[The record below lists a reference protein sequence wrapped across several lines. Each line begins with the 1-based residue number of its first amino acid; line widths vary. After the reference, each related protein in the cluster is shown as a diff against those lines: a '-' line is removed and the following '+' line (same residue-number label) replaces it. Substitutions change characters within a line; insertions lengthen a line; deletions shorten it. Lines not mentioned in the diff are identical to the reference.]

1 MGNAIILGSGG
12 ASVTSDDLTAQAAYV
27 LLGYSFVGSDTGDDA
42 GIGQMPHHPT
52 ISQTVNA
59 GGEYHIL
66 QGYHDGTSIISG
78 ASLASQ
84 TSGADA
90 NPGQV
95 LAGKTGWKSGALITG
110 TMPNNGAISV
120 GIAAKANTENTY
132 TIPSGYHNG
141 NGKVTVNSLAS
152 QTQGT
157 AAPGHIIS
165 GYTGYVNGS
174 PITGTMTNNGTKN
187 YTIDCGGSQRIPA
200 GYHTGNGSVTINS
213 LASQTQGTAA
223 AVRIRSGY
231 SGYVNGSKVNGSITD
246 VSGGTYT
253 PGTSNQTLAASG
265 HYLASNIVVNGSSN
279 LIASNI
285 RKGVSIFGVTGTYV
299 KTPCDIY
306 NAGTFSN
313 VSATWVKAG
322 SIDKA
327 GWADYSVSIN
337 EDTLTV
343 YVPGL
348 EEHNSY
354 AFGRTAAITLTGNY
368 TKLSLVGHTN
378 SPRYGMTAGLIG
390 VSTKTS
396 ITSLSD
402 LAKYTQVDRPY
413 DDTTITVN
421 ISGLKGTYYVYAGA
435 MAFDSNHEIG
445 ATLTISRIYFSV

>member
-42 GIGQMPHHPT
+42 GTGQMPYHPT
-52 ISQTVNA
+52 VSQTVNA

-120 GIAAKANTENTY
+120 GIEAKANTENTY

-200 GYHTGNGSVTINS
+200 GYHTGNGAVTINS
-213 LASQTQGTAA
+213 LASQTQGTATA
-223 AVRIRSGY
+223 TRIRNGY
-231 SGYVNGSKVNGSITD
+231 SGYVNGSKVNGGITD

-265 HYLASNIVVNGSSN
+265 HYLASDIVVNGSSN

-313 VSATWVKAG
+313 VGATWVLAG
-322 SIDKA
+322 TIDA
-327 GWADYSVSIN
+327 RVNECRVSIGD
-337 EDTLTV
+337 DTLSV
-343 YVPGL
+343 YVSGI
-348 EEHNSY
+348 EEYESWC
-354 AFGRTAAITLTGNY
+354 FGRTAAITLTGNY
-368 TKLSLVGHTN
+368 TKLSLVGHTS
-378 SPRYGMTAGLIG
+378 SPRYGGTYGLIG
-390 VSTKTS
+390 VSNKTS
-396 ITSLSD
+396 ISKLSD
-402 LAKYTQVDRPY
+402 FAKYTQVTHPY
-413 DDTTITVN
+413 TETTMTVN
-421 ISGLKGTYYVYAGA
+421 ISGLTGTYYVYGGV
-435 MAFDSNHEIG
+435 MAHDNNHEIG
-445 ATLTISRIYFSV
+445 GSLTIDRIYFSV

>member
-66 QGYHDGTSIISG
+66 QGYHDGTSVISG

-120 GIAAKANTENTY
+120 GIEAKANTENTY

-141 NGKVTVNSLAS
+141 NGKVTVSSLAS

-187 YTIDCGGSQRIPA
+187 YTIDCGGSQQIPA
-200 GYHTGNGSVTINS
+200 GYHTGNGAVTINS
-213 LASQTQGTAA
+213 LASQTQGTATA
-223 AVRIRSGY
+223 ARIRSGY

-265 HYLASNIVVNGSSN
+265 HYLASDIVVNGSSN

-313 VSATWVKAG
+313 ITSGFNNGGGYNYATRSITLNDN
-322 SIDKA
+322 SIDLY
-327 GWADYSVSIN
+327 GSFVEETN
-337 EDTLTV
+337 G
-343 YVPGL
+343 YV
-348 EEHNSY
+348 
-354 AFGRTAAITLTGNY
+354 FGRTASVNLTGNY
-368 TKLSLVGHTN
+368 SKLNIVASQSRGRASATIHRLLGLASTTTVSELSGFA
-378 SPRYGMTAGLIG
+378 RYATLDNTEAS
-390 VSTKTS
+390 VT
-396 ITSLSD
+396 LS
-402 LAKYTQVDRPY
+402 
-413 DDTTITVN
+413 VN
-421 ISGLKGTYYVYAGA
+421 ISGLKGTYYIYAGVSSYDYN
-435 MAFDSNHEIG
+435 FDTGS
-445 ATLTISRIYFSV
+445 TLKISRIYFSV